1 MDGSRLSTL
10 ARGLVAAATAGLA
23 LLFVGA
29 GATTALA
36 ASTPTA
42 KSTATAKAT
51 PTPKVAATPKP
62 TPSPKATPT
71 PKSTAPVTRLPA
83 PVTCGNPGKSGKD
96 NGDEDEDSD
105 KDSHEDSEDDS
116 DVKDAAVVTCP
127 APVALPPA
135 PVALPPAPVAAAP
148 PTTSGGVAGVTA
160 TKAPAAKAV
169 ATPKTGAELPLGG
182 ALVLVLLGGGAL
194 VAGRRLARGARI

>member
-51 PTPKVAATPKP
+51 PTPKAAATPKP

-71 PKSTAPVTRLPA
+71 PKSSAPVTRLPA

-96 NGDEDEDSD
+96 KGDEDEDSD
-105 KDSHEDSEDDS
+105 RDSDKDSEDDDS

-127 APVALPPA
+127 VPIALPA
-135 PVALPPAPVAAAP
+135 PPVAAAP